1 MDFASLPYLARV
13 ILVYLHLII
22 KKRILSIISIS
33 QWDHSNLLL
42 SQY

>member
-22 KKRILSIISIS
+22 KKGILSIISIS
-33 QWDHSNLLL
+33 QWGHSSLSL

>member
-1 MDFASLPYLARV
+1 MDFASLLYLARV

-22 KKRILSIISIS
+22 KKRILSIILIS
-33 QWDHSNLLL
+33 QWGHSSLSL